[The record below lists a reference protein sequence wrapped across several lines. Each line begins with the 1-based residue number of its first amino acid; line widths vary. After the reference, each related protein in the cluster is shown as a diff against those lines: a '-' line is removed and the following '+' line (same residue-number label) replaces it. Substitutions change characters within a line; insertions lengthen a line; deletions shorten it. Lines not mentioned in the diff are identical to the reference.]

1 MRVITPTPTS
11 ASDQQEAE
19 LAEYVFRLRRTPA
32 GWRAVHVHLSRLQSN
47 YRYRNHLAIA
57 AVSFDSLLRKCEG
70 RAFRLRTNDLV
81 AVVKGA
87 TQAELDEVVTK
98 MRYLFSDD
106 PLILGSADS
115 GARFCTWY
123 DLDRDFTAFRGL
135 TQDFIKVQGK
145 ARTKGSDEG
154 DAIPA
159 PETATAPAP
168 PANRASGAK
177 SAPDAPIAPPPAAA
191 GKSTVPLDA
200 TRLSILER
208 GMSKVDLAAL
218 IRRQPIGAIIAGK
231 PPMAIYN
238 EIYVSIADLRQ
249 EVMPNVELTANR
261 WLFQHF
267 TETLDRGVLRILP
280 ELEGS
285 TPTPISV
292 NVNVSTLL
300 SPQFQVFH
308 DRFRQKTSKVIVFEL
323 QLADVY
329 SDIGGYLFARD
340 FARERGYRVCLD
352 GLSPLVFPCVAR
364 DRLGFDLE
372 KIVWAPNIERDVPEA
387 QREAL
392 RASII
397 AAGPSRVI
405 LCRCDNEA
413 AIKFGHSVGIT
424 LFQGR
429 YVDKLLADAGGSGR

>member
-11 ASDQQEAE
+11 PSDQQEAE
-19 LAEYVFRLRRTPA
+19 LAEYVFRLRRSPS
-32 GWRAVHVHLSRLQSN
+32 GWRAVHVHLSRLQTN

-70 RAFRLRTNDLV
+70 RAFRLRNNDLV
-81 AVVKGA
+81 AVAKGA

-123 DLDRDFTAFRGL
+123 DLERDFTAFRSV
-135 TQDFIKVQGK
+135 TQDFVKVQGK
-145 ARTKGSDEG
+145 TRSKGSDED
-154 DAIPA
+154 DAAPSTDSQSVPPPA
-159 PETATAPAP
+159 PH
-168 PANRASGAK
+168 SK
-177 SAPDAPIAPPPAAA
+177 SAPESVPVPPAAPDA
-191 GKSTVPLDA
+191 ARKTIVPLDA

-208 GMSKVDLAAL
+208 GMAKVNLTSL
-218 IRRQPIGAIIAGK
+218 IRRQPIGAIIANK

-238 EIYVSIADLRQ
+238 EIYVSMADLRQ
-249 EVMPNVELTANR
+249 EVMPNVDLTANR
-261 WLFQHF
+261 WLFQYF
-267 TETLDRGVLRILP
+267 TEMLDRGVLRVLP
-280 ELEGS
+280 DMEGS
-285 TPTPISV
+285 TATAISV
-292 NVNVSTLL
+292 NINVSTLL

-308 DRFRQKTSKVIVFEL
+308 EQFRQKTSKVIVFEL
-323 QLADVY
+323 QLMDVY
-329 SDIGGYLFARD
+329 SDIGSYLFARD
-340 FARERGYRVCLD
+340 FAHERGYRVCLD
-352 GLSPLVFPCVAR
+352 GLSPLVFPCIAR

-387 QREAL
+387 QREFL

-413 AIKFGHSVGIT
+413 AIKFGQSVGIT

-429 YVDKLLADAGGSGR
+429 YVDKLLANAGGAGR